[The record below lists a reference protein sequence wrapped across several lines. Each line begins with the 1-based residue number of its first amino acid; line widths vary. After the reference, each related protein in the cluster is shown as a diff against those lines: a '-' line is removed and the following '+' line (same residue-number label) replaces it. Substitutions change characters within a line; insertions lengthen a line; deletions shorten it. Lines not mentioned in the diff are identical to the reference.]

1 MLHSSGAQQIPKRQP
16 KVKPAKAKPDVL
28 KIHGIGW
35 EDAVKKSFQKKK
47 PASGWPK

>member
-1 MLHSSGAQQIPKRQP
+1 MPSKPAKRQP
-16 KVKPAKAKPDVL
+16 KSKPAKVTPGPKPDVL
-28 KIHGIGW
+28 QIDGNW